1 MRNLPNQPG
10 KRPQNANV
18 IRSLIPTRG
27 DIFGGLS
34 AGIVALPLC
43 LALGVVSGLGPEAG
57 IYGAIVGGI
66 LAAVFGGTPTMI
78 TGPTAPMTL
87 VVVGMVASSQQPDGT
102 VNLGQVAL
110 IIALAGGLQILL
122 GVLRLGGYVRYIP
135 YPVIAGFMS
144 GIGVII
150 ILQQLFP
157 IAGMAAPSS
166 DPWHIV
172 SQLHL
177 LPTGIVWPVA
187 LLGLGTLAITRFL
200 PKVTTAIPASL
211 VALVV
216 VTAVSIVLAIDA
228 PRIGDIPA
236 GLPSFVMPSFD
247 PAQLGF
253 IASAAIQLA
262 VLGSIDTLL
271 SSLLADSMTRTR
283 HDSNRELIGQG
294 IGNIGAAVV
303 GGLPGAGAS
312 IRTVVNIKAGGH
324 TRLSGVIHG
333 LFLVAVL
340 FGLAALVRHIPTAVL
355 AGILVAAGLGC
366 IDYRA
371 LSHIRK
377 IPRSDAVVMI
387 LVLLITVFYGLIAAV
402 AIGLIIAS
410 LVFVKKVADISEQ
423 QTTIESLADQPWAD
437 ELDIPADERDR
448 LLVKHI
454 EGPMF
459 FGFARGFADAAA
471 RAEDGR
477 LLVLRMERV
486 SYIDQSGAYALHD
499 ALVDLTSRGTRV
511 LIVGLP
517 LAQRDELA
525 DIRVIPDLV
534 AATDVFDD
542 FSQLKARLPEI
553 IAGVARQ
560 G

>member
-1 MRNLPNQPG
+1 
-10 KRPQNANV
+10 
-18 IRSLIPTRG
+18 
-27 DIFGGLS
+27 LS

-57 IYGAIVGGI
+57 LYGAIAGGI

-87 VVVGMVASSQQPDGT
+87 VVVGMVAASHLPDGR

-110 IIALAGGLQILL
+110 IIALAGALQILL

-157 IAGMAAPSS
+157 MAGMVAPSS

-172 SQLHL
+172 SKLHL
-177 LPTGIVWPVA
+177 LPSGIIWPVA
-187 LLGLGTLAITRFL
+187 LLGLVTLAITQLL
-200 PKVTTAIPASL
+200 PKVTTAVPATL

-216 VTAVSIVLAIDA
+216 VTGGSMLLAIDA

-247 PAQLGF
+247 AGQMGF
-253 IASAAIQLA
+253 IASAAVQLA
-262 VLGSIDTLL
+262 VLGSIDALL
-271 SSLLADSMTRTR
+271 SSLMADSMTRTR
-283 HDSNRELIGQG
+283 HNSDRELIGQG

-312 IRTVVNIKAGGH
+312 IRTVVNIKAGGR
-324 TRLSGVIHG
+324 TRASGVIHG
-333 LFLVAVL
+333 LFLLGVV
-340 FGLAALVRHIPTAVL
+340 FGLSGLVRNIPTAVL

-366 IDYRA
+366 IDRRA
-371 LSHIRK
+371 LSHLGK

-410 LVFVKKVADISEQ
+410 LVFVKKIADISERE
-423 QTTIESLADQPWAD
+423 TTIESLADQPWAD
-437 ELDIPADERDR
+437 EIDIPSEDRDR
-448 LLVKHI
+448 LQVKHI

-459 FGFARGFADAAA
+459 FGFARGFADVSAQADA
-471 RAEDGR
+471 GR
-477 LLVLRMERV
+477 LLVLGMERV

-517 LAQRDELA
+517 LAQRDELEA
-525 DIRVIPDLV
+525 IRVIPDLV
-534 AATDVFDD
+534 PAADVFDD
-542 FSQLKARLPEI
+542 FAALKASMPEI
-553 IAGVARQ
+553 VAGTR
-560 G
+560 

>member
-1 MRNLPNQPG
+1 MPNDETEITV
-10 KRPQNANV
+10 N
-18 IRSLIPTRG
+18 RSLLPTRG

-57 IYGAIVGGI
+57 LYGAIAGGI
-66 LAAVFGGTPTMI
+66 LAAIFGGTPTMI

-87 VVVGMVASSQQPDGT
+87 VVVGMVAACQLPGGG

-110 IIALAGGLQILL
+110 IIALAGALQILL

-157 IAGMAAPSS
+157 MAGMTAPSS
-166 DPWHIV
+166 NPWHIV

-177 LPTGIVWPVA
+177 LPGGTVWPVA
-187 LLGLGTLAITRFL
+187 LLGVVTLAITQLL
-200 PKVTTAIPASL
+200 PKLTTAVPATL

-216 VTAVSIVLAIDA
+216 VTAGSMLLAIDA

-247 PAQLGF
+247 PSQMGF
-253 IASAAIQLA
+253 VASAAVQLA
-262 VLGSIDTLL
+262 VLGSIDALL
-271 SSLLADSMTRTR
+271 SSLMADSMTRTR

-294 IGNIGAAVV
+294 IGNIGAAFV

-312 IRTVVNIKAGGH
+312 IRTVVNIKAGGR
-324 TRLSGVIHG
+324 TRASGVIHG
-333 LFLVAVL
+333 LFLLGVV
-340 FGLAALVRHIPTAVL
+340 FGLAGLVRHIPTAVL

-371 LSHIRK
+371 LSHLRK

-410 LVFVKKVADISEQ
+410 LVFVKKIADISERE
-423 QTTIESLADQPWAD
+423 TTIETLAEQPWAD
-437 ELDIPADERDR
+437 EIDIPAEDRDR
-448 LLVKHI
+448 LQVKHI

-459 FGFARGFADAAA
+459 FGFARGFADVAG
-471 RAEDGR
+471 RAEAGG

-517 LAQRDELA
+517 LAQRDELEA
-525 DIRVIPDLV
+525 IRVIPDLV
-534 AATDVFDD
+534 PAADVFDD
-542 FSQLKARLPEI
+542 FAALKASLPAI
-553 IAGVARQ
+553 IAATR
-560 G
+560 

>member
-1 MRNLPNQPG
+1 MPTMN
-10 KRPQNANV
+10 
-18 IRSLIPTRG
+18 RSLIPTRG

-57 IYGAIVGGI
+57 IYGAIAGGI

-87 VVVGMVASSQQPDGT
+87 VVVGMVAASQLPDGT
-102 VNLGQVAL
+102 INVGQVAL

-122 GVLRLGGYVRYIP
+122 GALRLGGYVRYIP

-166 DPWHIV
+166 SPWQIV
-172 SQLHL
+172 SKLHL
-177 LPTGIVWPVA
+177 LPGGIVWPVL
-187 LLGLGTLAITRFL
+187 LLGLVTLAITQLL
-200 PKVTTAIPASL
+200 PKLTTAVPASL

-216 VTAVSIVLAIDA
+216 VTAGSMLLAVDA

-247 PAQLGF
+247 AANLGF
-253 IASAAIQLA
+253 IASAAVQLA

-271 SSLLADSMTRTR
+271 SSLMADSMTRTR

-312 IRTVVNIKAGGH
+312 IRSVVNIKAGGR
-324 TRLSGVIHG
+324 TRASGVIHG
-333 LFLVAVL
+333 LLLLAIL
-340 FGLAALVRHIPTAVL
+340 LGLSGLVRHIPTAVL

-371 LSHIRK
+371 LSHLRK
-377 IPRSDAVVMI
+377 VPRSDAVVMI

-410 LVFVKKVADISEQ
+410 LVFVKKIADISERE
-423 QTTIESLADQPWAD
+423 TTVESLADQPWAD
-437 ELDIPADERDR
+437 EIDIPAGDRDR

-459 FGFARGFADAAA
+459 FGFARGFADVAA
-471 RAEDGR
+471 RAEAGK

-517 LAQRDELA
+517 VAQRDELEA
-525 DIRVIPDLV
+525 IRVIPDLV
-534 AATDVFDD
+534 PAGDVFEDFATLKESLPRIIAAT
-542 FSQLKARLPEI
+542 
-553 IAGVARQ
+553 G
-560 G
+560 